1 MHGEDKRGKGSS
13 GTTSVGDSEVEE
25 ENDAQNVD
33 AWGTQPAMARNP
45 ALFWEYPK
53 IKFSGNVPV
62 TRPRQAKPLFMQ
74 QLMPLNPFK
83 FM

>member
-1 MHGEDKRGKGSS
+1 
-13 GTTSVGDSEVEE
+13 
-25 ENDAQNVD
+25 
-33 AWGTQPAMARNP
+33 MARNP

-53 IKFSGNVPV
+53 IEFSGNVPV